1 MKLKKLTGAA
11 ILSGLSIVLMY
22 LLRIPMPGAPFLEY
36 DMADI
41 PILIGTFAYGPLAGI
56 SMTLVVSIIQG
67 VTVSVASS
75 WYGVVMHILATGS
88 YVLVA
93 GNLYKNRRDKK
104 GAGIALGF
112 GSLAQ
117 VVVMFFA
124 NLLITPFYMHME
136 VRAVLSFMPIIM
148 LFNVLRV
155 IINSGVTFV
164 AYKGVRHILP
174 K

>member
-11 ILSGLSIVLMY
+11 ILSGLSIALMY

-41 PILIGTFAYGPLAGI
+41 PILIGTFAYGPLAGFA
-56 SMTLVVSIIQG
+56 MTLVVSVIQG
-67 VTVSVASS
+67 VTVSAASS
-75 WYGVVMHILATGS
+75 WYGIVMHVLATGS
-88 YVLVA
+88 FVLTA
-93 GNLYKNRRDKK
+93 GNLYQGNHTKK
-104 GAGIALGF
+104 GAGIALAF
-112 GSLAQ
+112 GSLVQ
-117 VVVMFFA
+117 VIVMFFA
-124 NLLITPFYMHME
+124 NLLITPFYMGME

-155 IINSGVTFV
+155 IINSAVTFV
-164 AYKGVRHILP
+164 TYKGVRHVLP

>member
-1 MKLKKLTGAA
+1 MKLKRMTGIA
-11 ILSGLSIVLMY
+11 ILSALSVALMY
-22 LLRIPMPGAPFLEY
+22 LLRVPMPGAPFLEY

-41 PILIGTFAYGPLAGI
+41 PILIGTFAYGPLAGLA
-56 SMTLVVSIIQG
+56 MTFIVSVIQG

-75 WYGVVMHILATGS
+75 WYGVVMHVLATGS

-93 GNLYKNRRDKK
+93 GNLYKRNRTRK
-104 GAGIALGF
+104 GAGIALVS
-112 GSLAQ
+112 GSAVQ

-124 NLLITPFYMHME
+124 NLLITPFYMRMPTS
-136 VRAVLSFMPIIM
+136 AVLSFMPVIM

-155 IINSGVTFV
+155 IINSTVTFI

>member
-1 MKLKKLTGAA
+1 MTGAA
-11 ILSGLSIVLMY
+11 ILSALSVALMY

-41 PILIGTFAYGPLAGI
+41 PILIGTFAYGPLVGL
-56 SMTLVVSIIQG
+56 SMTAVVSLIQG

-88 YVLVA
+88 YVLTA
-93 GNLYKNRRDKK
+93 GNLYRRNHTKK
-104 GAGIALGF
+104 GAAVALCF

-124 NLLITPFYMHME
+124 NLIITPFYMRMPTS
-136 VRAVLSFMPIIM
+136 AVLGFMPIIM

-155 IINSGVTFV
+155 IVNSAVTFIT
-164 AYKGVRHILP
+164 YKGVRHILP